1 MLKPTVYSYI
11 RFSASEQSRGDSICR
26 QTELSA
32 YYREETSLTLDD
44 SLSLVD
50 ASVSAVK
57 GANRTAATEGNHQ
70 TATDTRGVD

>member
-11 RFSASEQSRGDSICR
+11 RFSASDQSRGDSICG
-26 QTELSA
+26 QAELSA
-32 YYREETSLTLDD
+32 YYREEHSLILDH

-50 ASVSAVK
+50 AWVSAFK